1 MSRYDRRPPL
11 ELTERHQQWSN
22 QQRPRHRPPGWRP
35 RIPTGYLAG
44 LGLVLV
50 VMAVVSVLL
59 AYVGVT
65 LYHLSNGFDFGSAL
79 VGGTRDARML
89 AACWQDMGLVQ
100 EFVER
105 QAFLGRDPAVL
116 AQMLGD
122 DPYTGWCR

>member
-1 MSRYDRRPPL
+1 MSHYDQRPPL
-11 ELTERHQQWSN
+11 ELTERH

-44 LGLVLV
+44 LGLALV

-89 AACWQDMGLVQ
+89 ATCWQDMGLVQ

-105 QAFLGRDPAVL
+105 QAFLGRDPAAV

-122 DPYTGWCR
+122 DPYAGWCR

>member
-1 MSRYDRRPPL
+1 
-11 ELTERHQQWSN
+11 
-22 QQRPRHRPPGWRP
+22 
-35 RIPTGYLAG
+35 
-44 LGLVLV
+44 
-50 VMAVVSVLL
+50 MAVVTVLL

-79 VGGTRDARML
+79 VRGTRDARML
-89 AACWQDMGLVQ
+89 AVCWQDMGLVQ

-105 QAFLGRDPAVL
+105 QSFLGRDPAVL